1 MFTDDHYYF
10 QISVL
15 PNSDSERARGE
26 MCEVNLPETETG
38 GRLGVSWGVGN
49 QLLLHARPGLQ
60 GRAGRSG
67 AARCHEGRWETTLYE
82 PVFRKLVN
90 ESLGVFLS
98 LAKQSEEERV
108 VGVEGLVKVSRQYRS
123 IMKDCQEQLELLS
136 ETCPASQSS
145 HYMAQSDLLYKLE
158 LIWHLVEI
166 LYLGNTP
173 GGLVLPHLLHW
184 VGLHFPGCEEK
195 ARSVLS
201 QASEEPEQHAEYW
214 EAVVRFVL
222 QGRLDQARNL
232 LKLHTEFSTDPFLS
246 LDELLRKMPVC
257 SATTSVADF
266 EFRWRH
272 WQVEVVAR
280 IQEGDFAAFP
290 ELAHIAGLLAGE
302 EARLE
307 AAQAEC
313 EAWYEWMVAVVLYTR
328 PAVRGYDL
336 AVYGQQAV
344 DKFGGLSGM
353 TTLDSVLLA
362 TLEGDIPQV
371 IRELCLSL
379 DNFWYSAHLLDL
391 LHHTGGRPGGWRE
404 GGEGGGA
411 GLREFLLLEYA
422 TCLCSHNSL
431 WQAGLLYLDQCPVQ
445 GRQRAELLLERVAL
459 TSERKANKVV
469 MMAAERGLN
478 SVVTSTCKVMGMKAL
493 QGGNIGSAMA
503 WALQSGDAKFT
514 TFLADKLLEEYANS
528 GTFSSTDLLDNLGA
542 SIVVSDRLTFLGKYR
557 EFHRLVADSQFSQ
570 AASLLHSLL
579 WSKLAPK
586 YFWVTLLIDAIPF
599 LTADTV
605 LFSSHQT
612 YELMECLQEL
622 GKDSSLPTRQKILLE
637 EHEMRLRLALAKNL
651 ASALTKESDTST
663 QVQVEVW

>member
-1 MFTDDHYYF
+1 
-10 QISVL
+10 
-15 PNSDSERARGE
+15 
-26 MCEVNLPETETG
+26 MCEVSVPESLGPGEV
-38 GRLGVSWGVGN
+38 LGVRWGVGN
-49 QLLLHARPGLQ
+49 QLVLHARHGHQPGQ
-60 GRAGRSG
+60 RRPGP
-67 AARCHEGRWETTLYE
+67 RCHEVRWETTLYE

-98 LAKQSEEERV
+98 LARQSEEERV
-108 VGVEGLVKVSRQYRS
+108 VGAEALVKVSRQYRS
-123 IMKDCQEQLELLS
+123 IMKDCQEQLEQLS
-136 ETCPASQSS
+136 ESCPASQSS
-145 HYMAQSDLLYKLE
+145 HYLAQSDLLYKLE
-158 LIWHLVEI
+158 LIWHLMEI
-166 LYLGNTP
+166 LYLSNTP
-173 GGLVLPHLLHW
+173 GGLVLPQLLHW
-184 VGLHFPGCEEK
+184 VGLHFPSCEER

-214 EAVVRFVL
+214 EAVIRFVL

-232 LKLHTEFSTDPFLS
+232 LKLHSEFSTDPFLS

-257 SATTSVADF
+257 SASSSVADF

-290 ELAHIAGLLAGE
+290 SLAHIAGLLAGD

-307 AAQAEC
+307 EAVGQC
-313 EAWYEWMVAVVLYTR
+313 EAWYEWMVAVLLYTR
-328 PAVRGYDL
+328 PAVRAYDL

-362 TLEGDIPQV
+362 ALEGDVPQV
-371 IRELCLSL
+371 MRELCLSL

-391 LHHTGGRPGGWRE
+391 LQHSTGLAGA
-404 GGEGGGA
+404 GEAGGA
-411 GLREFLLLEYA
+411 GLREFLLLEYS
-422 TCLCSHNSL
+422 TSLCSHNSL
-431 WQAGLLYLDQCPVQ
+431 WQVGLLYLDQCPVQ

-459 TSERKANKVV
+459 TSENKANKVV
-469 MMAAERGLN
+469 MMAADRGLN

-542 SIVVSDRLTFLGKYR
+542 SIIVSDRLTFLGKYR
-557 EFHRLVADSQFSQ
+557 EFHRLVSDSEFSQ
-570 AASLLHSLL
+570 AATLLHSLL

-599 LTADTV
+599 LTADTN

-622 GKDSSLPTRQKILLE
+622 GRDTSLPTKQKLLLE
-637 EHEMRLRLALAKNL
+637 EHEMRLRLSLAKNL

-663 QVQVEVW
+663 QARVEVW

>member
-1 MFTDDHYYF
+1 MW
-10 QISVL
+10 
-15 PNSDSERARGE
+15 R
-26 MCEVNLPETETG
+26 MCEVSVPDCVGRG
-38 GRLGVSWGVGN
+38 GRLGVSWGAGN
-49 QLLLHARPGLQ
+49 QLVLHPRHGLQPGQARPG
-60 GRAGRSG
+60 
-67 AARCHEGRWETTLYE
+67 ARCHEVRWETTLYE

-108 VGVEGLVKVSRQYRS
+108 VGTDALVKVSRQYRS

-136 ETCPASQSS
+136 ESCLASQSS
-145 HYMAQSDLLYKLE
+145 HYHAQSELLYKLE
-158 LIWHLVEI
+158 LLWHLVEI

-184 VGLHFPGCEEK
+184 VGLHFPGCEER

-214 EAVVRFVL
+214 EAVTRFVL

-612 YELMECLQEL
+612 YELVECLQEL
-622 GKDSSLPTRQKILLE
+622 GRDSSLPTKQKLLLE

-651 ASALTKESDTST
+651 ASALTKESDSNT
-663 QVQVEVW
+663 QAQVEVW